1 MKWIWLSI
9 LVYFIGFVWDTVMHL
24 TTEIKIEYIPA
35 PHAAMMLGIVLSA
48 VSVLRY
54 RIVFK
59 EQNKWIM
66 TLNLLAVV
74 VMTIGSLWDNF
85 GYHIRGIEPA
95 PDAMPHLLLR
105 YGGYLF
111 LLITIIIS
119 IKQFFLKHRLNKRA
133 GISQ

>member
-9 LVYFIGFVWDTVMHL
+9 LIYFIGYVWDVIMHL

-35 PHAAMMLGIVLSA
+35 PHATMMIGIVLSA
-48 VSVLRY
+48 IAVLRY

-59 EQNKWIM
+59 DQNKWLM
-66 TLNLLAVV
+66 ALNLIAVII
-74 VMTIGSLWDNF
+74 MTIGSLWDNF

-95 PDAMPHLLLR
+95 ANAMPHLLLR

-111 LLITIIIS
+111 LLLTIIIS
-119 IKQFFLKHRLNKRA
+119 IKQLFLRNRNNKGA
-133 GISQ
+133 SLSQ

>member
-9 LVYFIGFVWDTVMHL
+9 LVYFIGYVWDVVMHL

-35 PHAAMMLGIVLSA
+35 PHVAMMVGIVLA
-48 VSVLRY
+48 AITTMRF
-54 RIVFK
+54 RIVIK
-59 EQNKWIM
+59 EHKVLM

-95 PDAMPHLLLR
+95 ANALPHLLLR
-105 YGGYLF
+105 NGGYLF
-111 LLITIIIS
+111 LLLTAIIS
-119 IKQFFLKHRLNKRA
+119 IKNTILKKQINKNA
-133 GISQ
+133 SVS